1 MAARTILDRRSLS
14 VVDYRCEARPGDPA
28 VPERHEAFSLA
39 YVRRGSFGYRA
50 GGREHELVAG
60 SVLIGCPE
68 AEYLCTHEHAHA
80 DECLAIYP
88 APELVDRLGPAR
100 DWQVG
105 ALPPLPQ
112 LMVLGELAQAAATGD
127 GDIGLDEAGLLLTG
141 RFVALMAERATG
153 ARGLSARD
161 RRRAVEAALW
171 FDAHAAEP
179 VGLEEAA
186 AEAGLSA
193 YHFLRLFARALGV
206 TPHQYLVRAR
216 LRLAARLL
224 AEDDRPITDVAFD
237 CGFADLSN
245 FVRSFHRAAG
255 LPPRR
260 FRQLARGDRRILQER
275 LAALPADVEREP
287 GRPFWRA

>member
-1 MAARTILDRRSLS
+1 MAVRTILRRPSLA

-28 VPERHEAFSLA
+28 VPERHEDFTLA
-39 YVRRGSFGYRA
+39 YVRRGSFGYQLEGESHA
-50 GGREHELVAG
+50 LVAG
-60 SVLIGCPE
+60 SILLGHPG
-68 AEYLCTHEHAHA
+68 AEYRCTHDHAEA
-80 DECLAIYP
+80 DECLVIQP
-88 APELVDRLGPAR
+88 EPELVDRLGPAR
-100 DWQVG
+100 HWRIGV
-105 ALPPLPQ
+105 LPPLPEM
-112 LMVLGELAQAAATGD
+112 MVLGELAQAATSGD
-127 GDIGLDEAGLLLTG
+127 SDIGVDEAGLLLAG
-141 RFVALMAERATG
+141 RFAALVAERSKGAT
-153 ARGLSARD
+153 GLSARD

-171 FDAHAAEP
+171 IEARAAEP
-179 VGLEEAA
+179 IGLDDAA
-186 AEAGLSA
+186 AEAGLST

-275 LAALPADVEREP
+275 LAALPAR
-287 GRPFWRA
+287 